1 MLRLYEQRESL
12 KPEARFHLARALIRS
27 GEVEKGREVLA
38 LSKSVQGMREA
49 AFALLARL
57 EIDPADPAVAAC
69 CREIDRARRREGHWG
84 STQDNALAL
93 LALGAYLRAVPEQPG
108 TFSPAWRWEGGSHGV
123 AATNACVWVPPAEAG
138 RGTVYLRN
146 AGPGPLHVARRVSHV
161 PSEAR
166 DEMADS
172 GLVVRRQWLGAD
184 GAPVDPAKLK
194 RGDLVIVSLTLDT
207 LGRPLQDVVVEELLP
222 AGLEIESARL
232 ERSCAQPWLQADEA
246 DWVLHREARDD
257 RLLLFSKRISG
268 TCAFHYAA
276 RAVSPGEFVVPPIA
290 ASAMYDPDTFSR
302 WGLGRVTV
310 K

>member
-1 MLRLYEQRESL
+1 
-12 KPEARFHLARALIRS
+12 
-27 GEVEKGREVLA
+27 VLP
-38 LSKSVQGMREA
+38 G
-49 AFALLARL
+49 
-57 EIDPADPAVAAC
+57 
-69 CREIDRARRREGHWG
+69 DRPPRRREGHWG

-93 LALGAYLRAVPEQPG
+93 LALGRTCGLVAGAAGNVRSDLAV
-108 TFSPAWRWEGGSHGV
+108 WEGGSHGV
-123 AATNACVWVPPAEAG
+123 GGDERVRVGAACGGGP
-138 RGTVYLRN
+138 GTFMLRN
-146 AGPGPLHVARRVSHV
+146 AGPGRCTWRAACRHV

-246 DWVLHREARDD
+246 GWVLHREGATT
-257 RLLLFSKRISG
+257 G
-268 TCAFHYAA
+268 CAC
-276 RAVSPGEFVVPPIA
+276 
-290 ASAMYDPDTFSR
+290 
-302 WGLGRVTV
+302 
-310 K
+310 